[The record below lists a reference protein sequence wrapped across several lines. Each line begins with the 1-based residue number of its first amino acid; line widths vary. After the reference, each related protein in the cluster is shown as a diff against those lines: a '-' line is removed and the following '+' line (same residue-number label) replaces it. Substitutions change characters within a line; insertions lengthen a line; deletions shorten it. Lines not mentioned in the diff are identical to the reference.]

1 MDFGFGNKKEE
12 MGLWETLYCAVLSC
26 SVMSNSSQPRQV
38 VARQAPPSMGTFQTR
53 ILK

>member
-12 MGLWETLYCAVLSC
+12 MGLSETLCCAELLSC
-26 SVMSNSSQPRQV
+26 VQLFTTAPQV
-38 VARQAPPSMGTFQTR
+38 VACQFPLSMGILQAR